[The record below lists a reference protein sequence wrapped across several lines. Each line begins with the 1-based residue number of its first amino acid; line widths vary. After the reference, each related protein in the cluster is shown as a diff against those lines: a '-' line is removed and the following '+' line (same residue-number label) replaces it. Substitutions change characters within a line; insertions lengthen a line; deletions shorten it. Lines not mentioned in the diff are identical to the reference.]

1 MSRSGERPRPSS
13 PEPAQ
18 RPAGAAPSM
27 RVLPEGAH
35 VSGPALSAAPSRSG
49 GKRESAQDS
58 PVSSL
63 ATPVQLESDT
73 GRLVLLCVALG
84 AERAA
89 GLLEGLAPTVRAR
102 ARACL
107 RRVVRA
113 PRSERHALLTMAFAA
128 PVPRRLALQ
137 GALDLPGEFGAAVR
151 AALDSSPAGRSTV
164 AELSPPLRAW
174 VGRRT
179 RELLG

>member
-1 MSRSGERPRPSS
+1 M
-13 PEPAQ
+13 
-18 RPAGAAPSM
+18 
-27 RVLPEGAH
+27 
-35 VSGPALSAAPSRSG
+35 
-49 GKRESAQDS
+49 
-58 PVSSL
+58 

-89 GLLEGLAPTVRAR
+89 ALLEGLAPAIRPR

-107 RRVVRA
+107 RRVIRA
-113 PRSERHALLTMAFAA
+113 PRSERHAFLTMAFAA
-128 PVPRRLALQ
+128 PGSRRLALQ
-137 GALDLPGEFGAAVR
+137 RALDLPGEFGAAVR

-164 AELSPPLRAW
+164 AEPSPPLRAW